1 MLELT
6 DTNVYF
12 NRGTADEVHAIRNLS
27 VTIADEQMVM
37 VVGSNGA
44 GKSTLTNLVAGNV
57 TPSSGSIRM
66 DGKDVTRLPSHK
78 RARWLSRVFPDPL
91 AGTVGD
97 MSIRDN
103 FVMAMSRNSRRTLR
117 GTSGRRLTEIV
128 HDSLATLGLGL
139 EDRLNEDVGKLS
151 SGQRQAVTLAM
162 ACYGEPSVLILDEHL
177 AALDPMTRE
186 RLKVLT
192 VAAARRAGC
201 ITLMITHSM
210 SEAATLGDR
219 VLVMHEGSVLA
230 DIAGRE
236 KDELTADSL
245 VARLTASGV
254 ELSDRALLERPAGD
268 APDTRRS

>member
-1 MLELT
+1 MLEL
-6 DTNVYF
+6 DRTNVYF
-12 NRGTADEVHAIRNLS
+12 NRGTVDEVHAIKDLS
-27 VTIADEQMVM
+27 ITIRDEEMVM
-37 VVGSNGA
+37 IVGSNGA

-57 TPSSGSIRM
+57 MTSSGMVRL
-66 DGKDVTRLPSHK
+66 DGVDVTRLASHK

-117 GTSGRRLTEIV
+117 GTTGKGLTKTV
-128 HDSLATLGLGL
+128 HESLETLGLGL

-162 ACYGEPSVLILDEHL
+162 ACYGEPRVLILDEHL

-186 RLKVLT
+186 RLIDLT
-192 VAAARRAGC
+192 VTAARRAGC

-210 SEAATLGDR
+210 SEAAALGDR
-219 VLVMHEGSVLA
+219 VLVMHAGTILA
-230 DIAGRE
+230 DISGAE
-236 KDELTADSL
+236 KEGLTPQSL
-245 VARLTASGV
+245 VARLTKGGG
-254 ELSDRALLERPAGD
+254 ELSDRALLEPAATD
-268 APDTRRS
+268 ATRR